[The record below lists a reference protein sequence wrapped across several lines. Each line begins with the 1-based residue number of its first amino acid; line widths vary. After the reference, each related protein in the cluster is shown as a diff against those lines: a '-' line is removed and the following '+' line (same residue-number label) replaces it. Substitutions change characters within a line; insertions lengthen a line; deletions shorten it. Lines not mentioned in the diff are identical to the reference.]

1 MRTGCVK
8 SDISISNENQ
18 GKWFLPR
25 RLTYLRHDA
34 IIVVVMFTYK
44 STNYLCSKTWISH
57 EVPDTPHK
65 STKREITYHGFLRN
79 LFFIR
84 VFGIRTFVE
93 ETISSKRVKDL
104 HSDVTSPLWSRKKY
118 TSYCQ
123 PYLGSIPRVIFSS
136 WLMGRAQSKWAI
148 SHKGE
153 NEKQKQCT
161 DRKIFLPYLLSVSYQ
176 ERIKWFYL
184 FCERFLFSQ
193 ISFKWRK

>member
-34 IIVVVMFTYK
+34 IIVIVMFTYK

-104 HSDVTSPLWSRKKY
+104 HIDVKSPLWSRKN
-118 TSYCQ
+118 
-123 PYLGSIPRVIFSS
+123 IPLIANRI
-136 WLMGRAQSKWAI
+136 WG
-148 SHKGE
+148 
-153 NEKQKQCT
+153 
-161 DRKIFLPYLLSVSYQ
+161 PYQ
-176 ERIKWFYL
+176 E
-184 FCERFLFSQ
+184 LFSLLDSWAERKASEPSVTKAKTRNRNNARIVRYFCL
-193 ISFKWRK
+193 ISSVCLTKRG

>member
-93 ETISSKRVKDL
+93 ETVSSKRVKDL
-104 HSDVTSPLWSRKKY
+104 HSDVKSPLWSRKKY

-136 WLMGRAQSKWAI
+136 WLMGRAQSTWAI

-153 NEKQKQCT
+153 NEKQKHNARIERTRFVRYFCL
-161 DRKIFLPYLLSVSYQ
+161 ISSVCFT
-176 ERIKWFYL
+176 ERG
-184 FCERFLFSQ
+184 
-193 ISFKWRK
+193 